1 MREASCLSPIVCWMV
16 EAKER
21 FDGPMEY
28 FDKGYYKH
36 LIVYAQSYSELIK
49 SDERPVHYM
58 PHYAPLEKGISEKM
72 PGDRKYDWVFLGAHS
87 PWREICLSQLMQAYP
102 NGLILGPRWN
112 RLSRKFKSLSKIA
125 HDGYLDGERSLE
137 CYREARVGV
146 DIPSKQNWVDN
157 GVTMRVPELISCGV
171 HVLTRHIPEI
181 KILPYYDDL
190 SVTMYED
197 EDDIV
202 HGMKKSLETV
212 MTLTRE
218 QLESSSKKSFRVS
231 GVVKSVKSI
240 HQYGSSKS
248 EKYMKLTAI
257 ILFFRDTPF
266 MEALISSIYP
276 VCDSIHAVTSYD
288 RTFGMDRQDPDES
301 LSRLLSL
308 DDPGNKLKVSV
319 IRHFDGIP
327 GKDNEARLRNAAIM
341 QDTNSDYFLIVDT
354 DEIFETNHLMRVWS
368 EVQKTKWAAYRIPSF
383 TYFKSWNHRIDPPDG
398 YAPLCFLKRGFYF
411 KHLRQVDWSGPA
423 RYREYLRTGRKP
435 KTVILEDD
443 SFLHHGSYVGDDDRI
458 QKKISSWG
466 HAHEVVNDWF
476 DNVWKKFDSQSKN
489 ISPVTPEKYAGVKHI
504 PTKELPLEISSFS
517 WPDGW
522 IER

>member
-1 MREASCLSPIVCWMV
+1 MKILVASGTPEQLGRGIASSLRMEGWNVVSFDTSPESPFYKPLIKPVRKIINALRIQRAPDTFESWAISNINWRSNRFLEAVKKNKPDIVLHVWGHRISEEIMREASCLSPIVCWMV

-218 QLESSSKKSFRVS
+218 QLESSSKKVS
-231 GVVKSVKSI
+231 GYQELSNLLNQFISTD
-240 HQYGSSKS
+240 HQN
-248 EKYMKLTAI
+248 
-257 ILFFRDTPF
+257 
-266 MEALISSIYP
+266 
-276 VCDSIHAVTSYD
+276 
-288 RTFGMDRQDPDES
+288 Q
-301 LSRLLSL
+301 
-308 DDPGNKLKVSV
+308 
-319 IRHFDGIP
+319 
-327 GKDNEARLRNAAIM
+327 
-341 QDTNSDYFLIVDT
+341 
-354 DEIFETNHLMRVWS
+354 
-368 EVQKTKWAAYRIPSF
+368 
-383 TYFKSWNHRIDPPDG
+383 
-398 YAPLCFLKRGFYF
+398 
-411 KHLRQVDWSGPA
+411 
-423 RYREYLRTGRKP
+423 
-435 KTVILEDD
+435 
-443 SFLHHGSYVGDDDRI
+443 
-458 QKKISSWG
+458 
-466 HAHEVVNDWF
+466 
-476 DNVWKKFDSQSKN
+476 KN
-489 ISPVTPEKYAGVKHI
+489 I
-504 PTKELPLEISSFS
+504 
-517 WPDGW
+517 
-522 IER
+522 